1 MQGRMAVL
9 PAKVSG
15 MHDAPSHM
23 GGHTACKHVFVFVF
37 VFGRWYN
44 WLIAVLYVFSIWDD
58 VFFIWDDMYLVF
70 GKGI

>member
-23 GGHTACKHVFVFVF
+23 GGHTACKHVFVF
-37 VFGRWYN
+37 GIWYN
-44 WLIAVLYVFSIWDD
+44 WLMAVLHVFGIWED
-58 VFFIWDDMYLVF
+58 VF
-70 GKGI
+70 GI